1 MCVDVETG
9 SYGGPSMMTLMK
21 FTALLLV
28 ALAAGVHAQ
37 TEEAGLV
44 KSVKGQ
50 VSIERAGKSMVAT
63 PGSRVYASDRMVT
76 AADGS
81 AGIALK
87 DNTLLTVGPNSS
99 MSLDRFAFDST
110 THQGALEASIRKGTL
125 SVVSGKIAKASP
137 EAVQFRTPN
146 SILGVRGTEFII
158 EAGVAD

>member
-1 MCVDVETG
+1 
-9 SYGGPSMMTLMK
+9 MK
-21 FTALLLV
+21 MFKAISTT
-28 ALAAGVHAQ
+28 ALAALTTCAMAQ
-37 TEEAGLV
+37 SDEAGLV

-50 VSIERAGKSMVAT
+50 VSIERAGASMPAK
-63 PGSRVYASDRMVT
+63 PGSKVYASDRMVT

-87 DNTLLTVGPNSS
+87 DNTLLTVGPNSN

>member
-1 MCVDVETG
+1 MKTFRKIAV
-9 SYGGPSMMTLMK
+9 LM
-21 FTALLLV
+21 
-28 ALAAGVHAQ
+28 LAAVAAGAQ
-37 TEEAGLV
+37 AQSDEAGLV

-50 VSIERAGKSMVAT
+50 VSIERAGKPMPAT
-63 PGSRVYASDRMVT
+63 PGSKVYASDRLLT

>member
-1 MCVDVETG
+1 
-9 SYGGPSMMTLMK
+9 MK
-21 FTALLLV
+21 IYRVISITALATLATC
-28 ALAAGVHAQ
+28 ALAQ
-37 TEEAGLV
+37 SEEAGLV

-50 VSIERAGKSMVAT
+50 VSIERAGSTTAAK
-63 PGSRVYASDRMVT
+63 PGSKVYANDRMVT

-87 DNTLLTVGPNSS
+87 DNTLLTVGPNSN